1 MKHQQAESRFFG
13 LAAETRQQIY
23 GYLYPHGFHFVLVN
37 GVPRLTPCEG
47 PDDDSDRRPNDSEAG
62 YLCPLWTQRVNSS
75 WGCHW
80 RCEEAYLN
88 RRRANCLVGNTYAHD
103 IPELRACKK
112 LYVPFHNHPTRS
124 LNSQLDGTLSHQK
137 YPCEPSSSKGRIT
150 PLPYENIRHL
160 DITLRISGLFFY
172 MVVKAAMQ
180 SPSPGLMWPLKDSMR
195 PKFGPQFEQFVQ
207 WNRIW
212 NAAPCMPALKS
223 LSLWLDHGEP
233 FSWAWFD
240 ERQVLSRLTEVMPAL
255 ERKGVHVAVC
265 LPSVVPTR
273 NDYVRFRTFGQGKD
287 RPRFQ
292 LNRRRRLVWFDVD
305 CPKGLLWVEDSVS
318 GPAPCDTPDLL
329 EEAHD
334 DDDIWIVLATTAL
347 NGDMHLIDAA
357 ER

>member
-37 GVPRLTPCEG
+37 GVPCLTPCEG
-47 PDDDSDRRPNDSEAG
+47 PDDDSDRRPNNSEAG
-62 YLCPLWTQRVNSS
+62 YFCPLWAQRIRLTDLMS
-75 WGCHW
+75 
-80 RCEEAYLN
+80 ADYL
-88 RRRANCLVGNTYAHD
+88 
-103 IPELRACKK
+103 
-112 LYVPFHNHPTRS
+112 
-124 LNSQLDGTLSHQK
+124 LSK
-137 YPCEPSSSKGRIT
+137 ATPDPSEPSSSKGRIT
-150 PLPYENIRHL
+150 TLPYENIRHL
-160 DITLRISGLFFY
+160 DITLRIPGLFFY
-172 MVVKAAMQ
+172 MVVKAATH
-180 SPSPGLMWPLKDSMR
+180 SPSPSLMWLLKDSRR
-195 PKFGPQFEQFVQ
+195 PKFGPQFGQFVQ

-212 NAAPCMPALKS
+212 DAAPCMRSLKT

-240 ERQVLSRLTEVMPAL
+240 ERQVLSRLTGVMPAL
-255 ERKGVHVAVC
+255 ERNGVHVAVC

-273 NDYVRFRTFGQGKD
+273 NDYVKFRTFGQGKT

-305 CPKGLLWVEDSVS
+305 YPKRLLWVEDSVS
-318 GPAPCDTPDLL
+318 GPAPHDTPDLL

-334 DDDIWIVLATTAL
+334 DDDIWIVLAETAL
-347 NGDMHLIDAA
+347 NGDLHLIGAA

>member
-1 MKHQQAESRFFG
+1 MRHQQAESRFFG

-47 PDDDSDRRPNDSEAG
+47 ADDDSDRRPSNSEAG

-88 RRRANCLVGNTYAHD
+88 RRRANCLVGNKYAHD

-112 LYVPFHNHPTRS
+112 L
-124 LNSQLDGTLSHQK
+124 
-137 YPCEPSSSKGRIT
+137 RIT

-160 DITLRISGLFFY
+160 DITLRIPGLFFY
-172 MVVKAAMQ
+172 MLVKAAIH
-180 SPSPGLMWPLKDSMR
+180 SPSPSLMWLLKDSMR
-195 PKFGPQFEQFVQ
+195 PKFGPQFGQFVL

-212 NAAPCMPALKS
+212 DAAPCMRSLKS

-265 LPSVVPTR
+265 LPSVAPTR
-273 NDYVRFRTFGQGKD
+273 NDYVKFRTFGQGKD
-287 RPRFQ
+287 RSRFQ

-305 CPKGLLWVEDSVS
+305 CPKRLLWVEDSVS
-318 GPAPCDTPDLL
+318 GPAPNDTPDLL

-334 DDDIWIVLATTAL
+334 DDDIWIVFAENAL
-347 NGDMHLIDAA
+347 NGDLHLIRAA